1 VVQQIYSVRSLR
13 APPIVTAGGVVH
25 AASAAGGVPIA
36 PGSLIT
42 IYGSN
47 LADSQGQS
55 STLPLPQSQNGVQ
68 VFLGNTPLPI
78 LYTSTGQL
86 NVQVPFSTPI
96 NTQYQIS
103 VQRDSLISLPEQ
115 LVVAQANPGV
125 FTVNEQGTGQ
135 GVIFKHDGV
144 TLAQAGTPANQGE
157 TVVIYCTGLGA
168 VTPAGPDGAPAP
180 ASPLSNTVNPV
191 TVTIGGQNATVAF
204 SGLTVSIWEGSSPRL

>member
-1 VVQQIYSVRSLR
+1 M
-13 APPIVTAGGVVH
+13 TAGGVVH

-204 SGLTVSIWEGSSPRL
+204 SGLTVSIWEGSSPRLQATASS